1 MVKKAALKDRK
12 SRGTRWY
19 YSNYQPDYLYVTL
32 EDDWCTQVEDAPFED
47 TMLMIPRGWDPVLR
61 EVYGDYM
68 QLPPED
74 KRVPTH
80 SSQQIQVFDS

>member
-1 MVKKAALKDRK
+1 M
-12 SRGTRWY
+12 
-19 YSNYQPDYLYVTL
+19 TL

-74 KRVPTH
+74 KRGPTH